1 MLFSFGATAN
11 GYAQNKKTNI
21 ASDFDKVGWKVGIQS
36 YTFTRYS
43 LFDAIDA
50 AADLGLKY
58 VEATIWQTIERG
70 KEERFN
76 PWQMSEET
84 KQKIKNK
91 CLEKDITLTSFYCRP
106 SKEDAENGQTEK
118 LFQFRSKDPTQSH
131 FRKVVHIP
139 VLFHKDALSGKDL
152 PEKRTAAKSDRKSLR
167 SCL

>member
-1 MLFSFGATAN
+1 MSHHLQLILIMLFSFGATAN

-84 KQKIKNK
+84 TKNQEQMSGEGYNTYFILLPSKQGRCRERTNREIVPILQRMAYIFDYRS
-91 CLEKDITLTSFYCRP
+91 CPYCR
-106 SKEDAENGQTEK
+106 
-118 LFQFRSKDPTQSH
+118 R
-131 FRKVVHIP
+131 
-139 VLFHKDALSGKDL
+139 SGKYGL
-152 PEKRTAAKSDRKSLR
+152 L
-167 SCL
+167 